1 MTGAPSGRVTAE
13 VRATYLAAEVR
24 IAEGAVLVDAAE
36 SELLRNGT
44 VHVVTAW
51 NPGALRPTEDENRTA
66 NRALRARIVQLGFQP
81 HRAVGCDPA
90 SPHHEEGWAVVGMSD
105 ESACALGAEFGQ
117 DAVFRIDPGT
127 LTVLACDGSWSD
139 SRPL

>member
-1 MTGAPSGRVTAE
+1 MRDVPPE

-24 IAEGAVLVDAAE
+24 IADGAVLVDAAE
-36 SELLRNGT
+36 SPLLRNGA

-51 NPGALRPTEDENRTA
+51 NPGALRPTEEQNRTA
-66 NRALRARIVQLGFQP
+66 NRELRARIVQMGFEP
-81 HRAVGCDPA
+81 HPAVGCDPA

-105 ESACALGAEFGQ
+105 REVCALGAEFGQ
-117 DAVFRIDPGT
+117 DAVFRIEPGT
-127 LTVLACDGSWSD
+127 LRVLACDGSWSD

>member
-1 MTGAPSGRVTAE
+1 MRDVPPE

-24 IAEGAVLVDAAE
+24 IADGEVLVDADK
-36 SELLRNGT
+36 SPLLRSGP

-51 NPGALRPTEDENRTA
+51 NPGALRPTEERNREA
-66 NRALRARIVQLGFQP
+66 DRELRGRLVQLGFQP

-105 ESACALGAEFGQ
+105 ERACALGAEFGQ

-139 SRPL
+139 SRPF

>member
-1 MTGAPSGRVTAE
+1 MRDVPPE

-24 IAEGAVLVDAAE
+24 IADGAALVDAAG
-36 SELLRNGT
+36 SPLLRDGP

-51 NPGALRPTEDENRTA
+51 NPGALRPTEEQNRTA
-66 NRALRARIVQLGFQP
+66 DRQLRARIVQLGFQP

-90 SPHHEEGWAVVGMSD
+90 SPHHEEGWAVVAMSD
-105 ESACALGAEFGQ
+105 ERACALGAEFGQ

>member
-1 MTGAPSGRVTAE
+1 VPPET
-13 VRATYLAAEVR
+13 RATYLAAEVR
-24 IAEGAVLVDAAE
+24 IADGAVLVDAAE
-36 SELLRNGT
+36 SPLLRSGP
-44 VHVVTAW
+44 VHVLTAW
-51 NPGALRPTEDENRTA
+51 NPGALRPTGEENRAA
-66 NRALRARIVQLGFQP
+66 NRALHARIAQLGFQP
-81 HRAVGCDPA
+81 HPAVGCDPA

-105 ESACALGAEFGQ
+105 ELACALGAEFGQ